1 MWNKQCYR
9 VLVNC
14 NRFDFTSPSSTATV
28 GVEDLLTFAPE
39 TACFGEWQSKHYF
52 FSSNF
57 TTSLKLNWI
66 SFGSSTYSCR
76 NGSKFQFTDWQKMF
90 TNKPWARSF
99 ANPSPG
105 TACSSR
111 PDHVQEAFPFKLV
124 WFLKPEFFHLSFVLN
139 AWWIWLTPGTLF
151 TFSSASIKGCT
162 RSRES
167 KWYFLQTC
175 RQHKFSILRTIKLNF
190 LPFDDFSIEE
200 SGLIRLLKW
209 WPLCKLGT
217 QFRSCVDS
225 LH

>member
-1 MWNKQCYR
+1 
-9 VLVNC
+9 
-14 NRFDFTSPSSTATV
+14 
-28 GVEDLLTFAPE
+28 
-39 TACFGEWQSKHYF
+39 
-52 FSSNF
+52 
-57 TTSLKLNWI
+57 
-66 SFGSSTYSCR
+66 
-76 NGSKFQFTDWQKMF
+76 MF

-111 PDHVQEAFPFKLV
+111 PDRVQEAFPFKLV

-175 RQHKFSILRTIKLNF
+175 RQHKLVYWCILAPWVINFGAFQLAHRNLVHICRTRILAACT
-190 LPFDDFSIEE
+190 DIADIV
-200 SGLIRLLKW
+200 GLRGHILSNYTV
-209 WPLCKLGT
+209 LGGI
-217 QFRSCVDS
+217 S
-225 LH
+225 

>member
-1 MWNKQCYR
+1 MKETWLKWTR
-9 VLVNC
+9 PLPSVHKS
-14 NRFDFTSPSSTATV
+14 SPVSGNIDMYPWTPESCEISSAT
-28 GVEDLLTFAPE
+28 E
-39 TACFGEWQSKHYF
+39 YF

-66 SFGSSTYSCR
+66 SFGSSTYSYR

-111 PDHVQEAFPFKLV
+111 PDRVQEAFPFKLV

-167 KWYFLQTC
+167 KWYFLQTA
-175 RQHKFSILRTIKLNF
+175 
-190 LPFDDFSIEE
+190 
-200 SGLIRLLKW
+200 
-209 WPLCKLGT
+209 
-217 QFRSCVDS
+217 
-225 LH
+225 

>member
-1 MWNKQCYR
+1 MLSISSI
-9 VLVNC
+9 VLLD
-14 NRFDFTSPSSTATV
+14 RHIPFTNSTSV
-28 GVEDLLTFAPE
+28 M
-39 TACFGEWQSKHYF
+39 
-52 FSSNF
+52 
-57 TTSLKLNWI
+57 TSLEIASII
-66 SFGSSTYSCR
+66 SSVSTYLKES
-76 NGSKFQFTDWQKMF
+76 GLLSD
-90 TNKPWARSF
+90 
-99 ANPSPG
+99 
-105 TACSSR
+105 SSLIFKTE
-111 PDHVQEAFPFKLV
+111 PDRVQEAFPFKLV

-217 QFRSCVDS
+217 QFRSRVDS